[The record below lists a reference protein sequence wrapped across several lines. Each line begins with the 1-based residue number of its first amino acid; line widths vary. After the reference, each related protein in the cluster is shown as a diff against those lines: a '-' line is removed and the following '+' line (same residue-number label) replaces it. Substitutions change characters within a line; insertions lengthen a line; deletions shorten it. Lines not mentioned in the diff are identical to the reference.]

1 MTGMSHS
8 SRQPSD
14 ATGGDRGLAAA
25 RDVSRTAGVHSS
37 PNSGPAPPQ
46 RPGPDTE
53 GEVHSVLRQRNARGA
68 EQAPI
73 DGLIRTRYTLEVCV
87 VCGHERVHT
96 PRQKTHCPHCGA
108 SARRSFALFRGLREV
123 QR

>member
-1 MTGMSHS
+1 MPRP
-8 SRQPSD
+8 SRQPSV
-14 ATGGDRGLAAA
+14 AAGGSKGPAAA
-25 RDVSRTAGVHSS
+25 RDVSPIAGVRSS
-37 PNSGPAPPQ
+37 ANSGPAPLQ

-53 GEVHSVLRQRNARGA
+53 REVHSVLVHRNAHGA

-73 DGLIRTRYTLEVCV
+73 DELIRTRYTLDVCV

-96 PRQKTHCPHCGA
+96 PRTATSCPECGA

-123 QR
+123 EQ

>member
-1 MTGMSHS
+1 VTLAPRCPTG
-8 SRQPSD
+8 PP
-14 ATGGDRGLAAA
+14 
-25 RDVSRTAGVHSS
+25 VIGVGS
-37 PNSGPAPPQ
+37 PVNGGPAPRQ

-53 GEVHSVLRQRNARGA
+53 RKVHSVLAHRNARDA
-68 EQAPI
+68 EQTPV

-96 PRQKTHCPHCGA
+96 PTHQTSCPECGA
-108 SARRSFALFRGLREV
+108 SAHRSFALYRDLTEA